1 MPWSTRA
8 VALED
13 LLAAADF
20 DRRPTRAP
28 DHAGECEALAALT
41 DALAQSP
48 RAAMRQVLCTA
59 LRLCRAQ
66 SAGIGTVIERADDA
80 PQSRAELPRPSGSV
94 QVRALVVAGLA
105 REPEVEHLPD
115 MCGFSEAV
123 LRRGSPLFVHRPERF
138 FASALPAWASVRE
151 ALVVPFHAQERLVG
165 LMWVLLHDAKRH
177 FEPEDARL
185 LGELAGFAGAAV
197 RLHEGPKAWSRHE
210 KWYFDAALQHRK
222 PKPHSL
228 DGLTEI

>member
-1 MPWSTRA
+1 MTRRSHEPSC
-8 VALED
+8 LD
-13 LLAAADF
+13 PAA
-20 DRRPTRAP
+20 RCRCVRSSLP
-28 DHAGECEALAALT
+28 G
-41 DALAQSP
+41 SP
-48 RAAMRQVLCTA
+48 AN
-59 LRLCRAQ
+59 
-66 SAGIGTVIERADDA
+66 
-80 PQSRAELPRPSGSV
+80 PRSS
-94 QVRALVVAGLA
+94 
-105 REPEVEHLPD
+105 HLPD
-115 MCGFSEAV
+115 ICGFSEAV

-210 KWYFDAALQHRK
+210 KSVL
-222 PKPHSL
+222 
-228 DGLTEI
+228 